1 MSDKAHDS
9 GKNMVDTV
17 KPAGVEAVVVLIFGS
32 SCKENDPFDIVIRG
46 VVLRLSLIH
55 ISEPTRPY

>member
-17 KPAGVEAVVVLIFGS
+17 KHAGVEAVVVLIFGS

-46 VVLRLSLIH
+46 VVLR
-55 ISEPTRPY
+55 